1 VSEIAR
7 SGAVGRALFLVLAV
21 ASLSACG
28 GERARPGEPPQRLLL
43 IVIDT
48 LRRDFL
54 SCYGSDNPTPN
65 IDALAG
71 RGQLYTRYMAS
82 FHQTSMSMGSLFTG
96 RTPSL
101 EQGAGATRLS
111 WNSSTWCGLYRFSEQ
126 GEDELCLPPTLPT
139 LAEVVRDSGYW
150 TIGIPSNQF
159 LFEPSGFSRGFDD
172 WVEVGVGSKKTGPLA
187 RLKLPG
193 AAESR
198 YFAQVNRAALEAVDR
213 RPSDRFFLYVHY
225 MDAHD
230 YGGRGAVRYAKAV
243 SSVDWAV
250 GSLLEELRNRDL
262 LDDTVVIL
270 TSDHGERIDER
281 HALRGRAWHE
291 GNPSFQEL
299 LHIPLII
306 APGVDRDPDSF
317 LRTEDLFQ
325 VIRSIV
331 GAPGAS
337 APELAPDELFL
348 TELDFR
354 TYLRGRFKSIARR
367 DGAGFHLFDLAADPH
382 ELRDVSSEHPDI
394 EAQHRS
400 RMEALVR
407 KLGATRSAAG
417 GMTEA
422 DRERLRSLGYW
433 KETDPPR

>member
-1 VSEIAR
+1 MG
-7 SGAVGRALFLVLAV
+7 GAL
-21 ASLSACG
+21 ACG
-28 GERARPGEPPQRLLL
+28 GERTRPGEPPQRLLL
-43 IVIDT
+43 IVVDT

-54 SCYGSDNPTPN
+54 SCYGSENPTPN

-71 RGQLYTRYMAS
+71 RGQIYTQYMAS

-101 EQGAGATRLS
+101 EQAAATRRLF
-111 WNSSTWCGLYRFSEQ
+111 WNSSTWCGLYRFSDQ
-126 GEDELCLPPTLPT
+126 GDDELCLPPTLPT

-150 TIGIPSNQF
+150 TIGIPSNQY

-172 WVEVGVGSKKTGPLA
+172 WVEVGVGSKETGPLA

-193 AAESR
+193 AAKSR
-198 YFAQVNRAALEAVDR
+198 YFSHVNRATLEAVDR

-230 YGGRGAVRYAKAV
+230 YGGRGAGRYAKAV
-243 SSVDWAV
+243 SSVDWAI
-250 GSLLEELRNRDL
+250 GALLKELRSRDL

-299 LHIPLII
+299 LRIPLII
-306 APGVDRDPDSF
+306 APGVDRDPDAF

-325 VIRSIV
+325 VIGSIV
-331 GAPGAS
+331 GAPGAA

-348 TELDFR
+348 TELDYL
-354 TYLRGRFKSIARR
+354 TYLRGRFKSILRR
-367 DGAGFHLFDLAADPH
+367 DGTSFHLFDLAADPR
-382 ELRDVSSEHPDI
+382 ELHDVSSAHPEV

-400 RMEALVR
+400 RMEALGR
-407 KLGATRSAAG
+407 KLAATRPTAAG
-417 GMTEA
+417 LKEA
-422 DRERLRSLGYW
+422 DRERLRALGYLN
-433 KETDPPR
+433 ETEPPALDPME